1 MAKEVEVK
9 KISKK
14 ALIKEIAELTGKKAF
29 EFDSLGRSNIA
40 TIEWVLE
47 LVKKRLALFPKSVDK
62 ASAPCYN
69 GEPTSQIR
77 LNQSWGKAVDKP
89 PPCKA
94 LCGG

>member
-1 MAKEVEVK
+1 MAKEVVK

-47 LVKKRLALFPKSVDK
+47 LVKK
-62 ASAPCYN
+62 
-69 GEPTSQIR
+69 G
-77 LNQSWGKAVDKP
+77 
-89 PPCKA
+89 
-94 LCGG
+94 